1 MSEIRASN
9 LRNQDRCKARSK
21 RSGFQCHQ
29 PAMRGKAVCRFHGG
43 KSTGPKTKA
52 GRERIREAH
61 FIHGRYSK
69 KSEEARLVIRAN
81 KSTEKLIRSIN
92 QSSETIIKQFQA
104 MGPYLK
110 AYRSVERQEE
120 FELVNL
126 LLFGSLSQ
134 MLKENPHLKALVKE
148 VLEILY
154 EKGGMKFFE
163 TFLHQ
168 MDQNMATRLGLD
180 ADTYSLLEPQERHE
194 EYLHRLSL
202 KLEQI
207 QAKLD
212 SPQA

>member
-1 MSEIRASN
+1 
-9 LRNQDRCKARSK
+9 
-21 RSGFQCHQ
+21 
-29 PAMRGKAVCRFHGG
+29 MRGKAVCRFHGG

-52 GRERIREAH
+52 GRERIRDAH

-69 KSEEARLVIRAN
+69 KSGEARLVIKAN
-81 KSTEKLIRSIN
+81 KSTEKLIQSIN
-92 QSSETIIKQFQA
+92 QKSETIIKQFQA

-110 AYRSVERQEE
+110 AYQSVERQEE

-126 LLFGSLSQ
+126 LLFGRLSQ

-148 VLEILY
+148 VLDTLY
-154 EKGGMKFFE
+154 ERGGMKFFE

-168 MDQNMATRLGLD
+168 MDHNMATRLGLD
-180 ADTYSLLEPQERHE
+180 ADTYRHLEPQERHE

-207 QAKLD
+207 QAELD
-212 SPQA
+212 STQM

>member
-21 RSGFQCHQ
+21 RSGLQCNQ

-43 KSTGPKTKA
+43 KSTGPKTQA
-52 GRERIREAH
+52 GRERIREVH

-69 KSEEARLVIRAN
+69 TSEEARLVIRAN
-81 KSTEKLIRSIN
+81 KSTEKLIQSIN
-92 QSSETIIKQFQA
+92 QSSKRVVNQFQA

-110 AYRSVERQEE
+110 AYRNVERQEE

-126 LLFGSLSQ
+126 LLFGRLGQ
-134 MLKENPHLKALVKE
+134 ILKENPHLRALVKE
-148 VLEILY
+148 VLDTLY

-168 MDQNMATRLGLD
+168 MDHNMATRLGLD
-180 ADTYSLLEPQERHE
+180 ASTYSLLEPQERHE

-207 QAKLD
+207 QTELD
-212 SPQA
+212 FPQE